1 MSLDIDMQTFALSGA
16 TDQAAADHSQDT
28 SNFYHNETQ
37 DGAMFPELV
46 NNPIKVDE
54 PSQPAL
60 NQEQAQ
66 NPQAENF
73 RALREEIDR
82 IKSERDAEKR
92 ELQMQLDMYKANAIS
107 QQSQQRQEIP
117 QKQMFEGLKD
127 DDVLNV
133 GELKRELQQREAMYQ
148 ERLAE
153 LQVQQ
158 KFSDYNEVLEKFAL
172 PLIKQKP
179 HLAEGIQGAS
189 NKALYAYELGKM
201 YQQMQQAAQ
210 VTQAPS
216 TPQKSESAQRIVENA
231 RKPGTLSGS
240 GGQSTLSKADYF
252 ASMSDAEFMRFAGKN
267 LDSI

>member
-16 TDQAAADHSQDT
+16 TDQVAADHSQNT
-28 SNFYHNETQ
+28 SNFYQNETQ

-46 NNPIKVDE
+46 DNPIKIDQPV
-54 PSQPAL
+54 QPAL
-60 NQEQAQ
+60 NQEQIS

-82 IKSERDAEKR
+82 IKTERDSERR
-92 ELQMQLDMYKANAIS
+92 ELQMQVDMYKANAL
-107 QQSQQRQEIP
+107 QHQTQQRAEIP
-117 QKQMFEGLKD
+117 QKQMFDGMKD

-133 GELKRELQQREAMYQ
+133 GELKRELQQRESMYQ

-158 KFSDYNEVLEKFAL
+158 QFSDYNEVLEKFSI

-201 YQQMQQAAQ
+201 YQQMQQVNQ
-210 VTQAPS
+210 PIPVPS
-216 TPQKSESAQRIVENA
+216 TPQKSEIAQKIVDNA

-240 GGQSTLSKADYF
+240 GGQGTLSKADYF

>member
-1 MSLDIDMQTFALSGA
+1 MSLDIDMQSFALSGA
-16 TDQAAADHSQDT
+16 TDQVAADHSQDT
-28 SNFYHNETQ
+28 SNFYQNETL

-46 NNPIKVDE
+46 NNPIKQD
-54 PSQPAL
+54 SQPQQAP
-60 NQEQAQ
+60 NQELPS

-82 IKSERDAEKR
+82 IKTERDSEKR
-92 ELQMQLDMYKANAIS
+92 ELQMQVDMYKANALQ
-107 QQSQQRQEIP
+107 QQSQPRQEIP
-117 QKQMFEGLKD
+117 QKQMFDGMKD

-133 GELKRELQQREAMYQ
+133 GELRREMQQREAMYQ
-148 ERLAE
+148 EKLAE

-158 KFSDYNEVLEKFAL
+158 QFSDYNEVIEKFAL
-172 PLIKQKP
+172 PLVKQKP

-201 YQQMQQAAQ
+201 YQQMQQANQPIA
-210 VTQAPS
+210 APS
-216 TPQKSESAQRIVENA
+216 TPQKSENAQRIVDNA

-240 GGQSTLSKADYF
+240 GGQGTLSKADYF

-267 LDSI
+267 LDQI